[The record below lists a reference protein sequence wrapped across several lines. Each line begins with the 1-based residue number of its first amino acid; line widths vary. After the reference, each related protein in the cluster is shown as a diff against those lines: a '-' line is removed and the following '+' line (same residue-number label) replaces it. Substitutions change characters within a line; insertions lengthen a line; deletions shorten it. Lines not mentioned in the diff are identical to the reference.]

1 MNKGRPAAVSAKP
14 IELPSKATL
23 GNAITE
29 IVSNTLDHFT
39 ANRASLLAA
48 EHPDAIHQVRVALR
62 RLRSALLMF
71 NWVLPS
77 GELSDLR
84 REAKRIASALGPA
97 REWDV
102 LCAIVEQMP
111 LLRSDCP
118 VDCKS
123 LFAALDDRRSAAYKE
138 ARALIES
145 RDAAVFVLKVQSF
158 LARRAWRNGLTKA
171 ERRHLNGSAKN
182 FTKRALVKLHSRV
195 LKRGK
200 GFPEHSS
207 EARHKLRIA
216 LKNLRYGT
224 EFFGAL
230 FGHAR
235 RKQSCINRVL
245 VLQELLGAQ
254 QDSVIAGK
262 ITGQLSAAS
271 GLGPDK
277 AAGFIIGWLSRDSAI
292 AEKDIRKA
300 WRKFKKSG
308 LRWR

>member
-14 IELPSKATL
+14 IELPSKAAFE
-23 GNAITE
+23 NAMTE

-48 EHPDAIHQVRVALR
+48 ESPDAIHQVRVALR
-62 RLRSALLMF
+62 RLRSALMMF

-77 GELSDLR
+77 GELNDLR

-97 REWDV
+97 RERDV
-102 LCAIVEQMP
+102 LSACIGEMP
-111 LLRSDCP
+111 VWREDCP
-118 VDCKS
+118 VDCKA
-123 LFAALDDRRSAAYKE
+123 LLATLDDSRIAANKQ
-138 ARALIES
+138 ARAAIEN
-145 RDAAVFVLKVQSF
+145 RDATVFVRKVQSF
-158 LARRAWRNGLTKA
+158 LARRAWCNGLTKA
-171 ERRHLNGSAKN
+171 ERRYLNGSAKN
-182 FTKRALVKLHSRV
+182 FAKRALVKLHSRV

-224 EFFGAL
+224 DFFGAL
-230 FGHAR
+230 FGHSR
-235 RKQSCINRVL
+235 WKRSYINRVST
-245 VLQELLGAQ
+245 LQELLGAQ

-262 ITGQLSAAS
+262 IMGQLSTAS
-271 GLGPDK
+271 GPGPDK
-277 AAGFIIGWLSRDSAI
+277 AAGFITGWLFRGSVI

-300 WRKFKKSG
+300 WRKFKKTD
-308 LRWR
+308 LRWC